1 MNSKMDRTDAIAM
14 PAREWRWT
22 WGLFAV
28 AVLARCV
35 VALGLNAYLSGQE
48 GRTYLIAGDADGYW
62 RLAQSIVAG
71 EDFKLYTPPRFVMRM
86 PGFPA
91 ALAASIAAFGD
102 SQPAARYFLAVLT
115 SLAVFP
121 AVWLARS
128 VHSVSAGRWAGAVI
142 ALMPLYVGFSVTI
155 LTECLFATAILF
167 NVWAAC
173 RWLGNCR
180 PDHKLSSMISWAIA
194 TGVWAGI
201 SIYLR
206 PSWLLYPLCL
216 IPTILLAG
224 SLVWSRAAL
233 GFAVLS
239 AVMVATL
246 IPWGIRNQQVTGHF
260 VLTTLWMGP
269 SLYDGL
275 HPEATGDSDMTFYED
290 DRVMETLSEY
300 EMNQH
305 YKDKALEFAKE
316 NPTRAIELAFIKLWR
331 FWKPWPNAEQFSNP
345 VLGLIVAGGFLFLVV
360 TAAYGGWVERRSLW
374 FVFLCTLPIVYFTGI
389 HLWFVSSLRYRLPA
403 EYPLAVLSGIGLA
416 EWFRPRQ
423 DTRQQ
428 DVAS

>member
-1 MNSKMDRTDAIAM
+1 MIPENTRKEANPSAD
-14 PAREWRWT
+14 REWRWV

-28 AVLARCV
+28 AVIARCV
-35 VALGLNAYLSGQE
+35 MALGLNVWLAGQE

-62 RLAQSIVAG
+62 QLAQSLVAG
-71 EDFKLYTPPRFVMRM
+71 EDFSLYTPPRYVMRM

-91 ALAASIAAFGD
+91 VLAGSVALFGD
-102 SQPAARYFLAVLT
+102 SQQAARFVLALLT

-121 AVWLARS
+121 AVWLARRM
-128 VHSVSAGRWAGAVI
+128 HSVQAGRWAGAII

-155 LTECLFATAILF
+155 LTECLFATVILW

-173 RWLGNCR
+173 HWIQCSQPETAWAKTLG
-180 PDHKLSSMISWAIA
+180 WAAA
-194 TGVWAGI
+194 TGLLAGAA
-201 SIYLR
+201 IYLR

-216 IPTILLAG
+216 LPSLLLYRPLSIG
-224 SLVWSRAAL
+224 RAVV
-233 GFAVLS
+233 GFLVLS
-239 AVMVATL
+239 TVMVGTL
-246 IPWGIRNQQVTGHF
+246 LPWGMRNQQVTGHF

-275 HPEATGDSDMTFYED
+275 HPAATGDSDMTFFEE
-290 DRVMETLSEY
+290 DRVLDRMSEF

-305 YKDKALEFAKE
+305 YKKLALDFAKE
-316 NPTRAIELAFIKLWR
+316 NPGRAIELALIKFWR

-345 VLGLIVAGGFLFLVV
+345 ILGLIVAVGFVFLVV
-360 TAAYGGWVERRSLW
+360 TAGYGVWVERRAFW

-416 EWFRPRQ
+416 AWFGPRTSSRETG
-423 DTRQQ
+423 D
-428 DVAS
+428 AS